1 MEPLPKRA
9 SLIHETANTLKEWI
23 SRGLLNDVLPGEL
36 QLKARL
42 GVGRDTLR
50 LALKILEDDAWI
62 SVSSKGQHRRVLA
75 APGRQPT
82 ESNHPAAGLPV
93 TLLEA
98 NPVSTRITL
107 LELQD
112 TERDLSRLGVRL
124 RFASPRIFHLRTP
137 AKALERLVRS
147 HPSSAWILNKTTEP
161 IQRWFARS
169 GLPTLIYGLPFP
181 GVNLPFVG
189 SDWGAAAFH
198 AGLQLMRAGHW
209 NVGFVEKSDPSPGTD
224 AARAGLKRALA
235 AFPDQGVLVSIRSG
249 GEPEAVVQA
258 MEQAWSRP
266 QRPTALVCTSTNM
279 LLSIYSWLTQRGIRV
294 PGDLSLVSLANDTWL
309 TRLCPSL
316 HHYEP
321 DTRQMSKA
329 ISQRV
334 LDLVQSGRVCRDSVQ
349 IPLHHVPGQTISR
362 PAPARTT

>member
-9 SLIHETANTLKEWI
+9 SLIHETAHTLKAWI
-23 SRGLLNDVLPGEL
+23 SRGLLSDVLPGEL

-50 LALKILEDDAWI
+50 QALKILEDDGWV
-62 SVSSKGQHRRVLA
+62 SLSSKGQQRRVLGA
-75 APGRQPT
+75 QGRQPSDSDT
-82 ESNHPAAGLPV
+82 DPSGLPV
-93 TLLEA
+93 TLLEDQ
-98 NPVSTRITL
+98 PISTRVTL
-107 LELQD
+107 LELED
-112 TERDLSRLGVRL
+112 TERDLSRLGLRL
-124 RFASPRIFHLRTP
+124 RFVSPRIFQLRTP
-137 AKALERLVRS
+137 GKALERLVRS

-161 IQRWFARS
+161 IQRWFAES

-224 AARAGLKRALA
+224 AARAGLKRALV
-235 AFPDQGVLVSIRSG
+235 AFPDQGTLVSIRSG
-249 GEPEAVVQA
+249 SDPEAVVQA

-266 QRPTALVCTSTNM
+266 NRPTALVCTSTNM

-294 PGDLSLVSLANDTWL
+294 PGELSLVSLANDTWL
-309 TRLCPSL
+309 ARLCPSL

-334 LDLVQSGRVCRDSVQ
+334 LDLVQSGRVCRDSIQ

-362 PAPARTT
+362 PTPPRTT